1 MVLGEGERPSTQL
14 HPTTTTTTLYSA
26 ILSFKL
32 FTSSWSS
39 LGFDPEHTTKMFV
52 DAYGP
57 SSSVGDASKLIKY
70 TKELQRVKHEGLPI
84 NGPWVNRAVKE
95 FVEAAV
101 KGSKETG
108 VW

>member
-1 MVLGEGERPSTQL
+1 MC
-14 HPTTTTTTLYSA
+14 YC
-26 ILSFKL
+26 
-32 FTSSWSS
+32 SSHGVP
-39 LGFDPEHTTKMFV
+39 LGFDAEHTTKMFV

-57 SSSVGDASKLIKY
+57 SSSVADGNKLIKY

-95 FVEAAV
+95 FVEAVV

-108 VW
+108 VWCGVFVTLARVS